1 MLYAL
6 QALQKHSS
14 TAIAGSEGIEEDFET
29 LKARFDLEKPFVYH
43 VNLDVRQPHSWSTP
57 YKDIKVRS

>member
-1 MLYAL
+1 MFHAL

-14 TAIAGSEGIEEDFET
+14 TAVAGSEGIEEDFET
-29 LKARFDLEKPFVYH
+29 LKARFDLDKPFVYH

-57 YKDIKVRS
+57 YKDIKVSS

>member
-1 MLYAL
+1 M
-6 QALQKHSS
+6 QKHSS

-29 LKARFDLEKPFVYH
+29 LKASFDLEKPFVYH